1 MAYSQ
6 SVSRIGRR
14 LDEKSLA
21 LGSFMKSSRKFQA
34 LISSVLIGLLVTLIN
49 YSVVRAAY
57 AAGRETRVPDVQFQ
71 PIRPPKAVT
80 IREAVDIAIR
90 NFPAIS
96 HKQYKLRASLANVAL
111 AKTQYLPNLNIDI
124 QESEVTANRIA
135 SVVMN
140 NVSGFDT
147 VPVDAGPS
155 SASQSAR
162 PIANNLDGVNLNW
175 LLVDFGLRHANDA
188 FAYADARSARADL
201 NLTRLDVAFDAA
213 DAFLAAAASKQ
224 AIKASQA
231 AFEHMVAADIRAKTL
246 VSEGLRPGVDAA
258 DFDFEVSRTKISLIK
273 AEKEKRLALV
283 ELAEKMGVANMD
295 LDIISDP
302 ILRGPTA
309 EDHTGPFDL
318 SSHPVALL
326 KTAEINRWRAKEDV
340 LDRAYRPHLW
350 LNSSVWGKGSGE
362 PPSINPVQSVGGG
375 FLPQSYD
382 YMVGLS
388 FSFPV
393 MEYFP
398 LKAQKRIAFNNEMA
412 AKADYDLAIQILE
425 KKDARA
431 RILLSQARKVA
442 DETPILVQAAK
453 VREIKVLKRYSI
465 GLANMVAV
473 AQAEKSLADAQVED
487 ALAQI
492 EVWRSI
498 LALSYA
504 QGDIRPFL
512 QLVALAEGSTSGTAT
527 DGR

>member
-1 MAYSQ
+1 MDSFRNIQ
-6 SVSRIGRR
+6 ILVSTVLLCCLSSTLFRSV
-14 LDEKSLA
+14 
-21 LGSFMKSSRKFQA
+21 
-34 LISSVLIGLLVTLIN
+34 N
-49 YSVVRAAY
+49 NAAC

-71 PIRPPKAVT
+71 PVRPPKAVS
-80 IREAVDIAIR
+80 IRESVDIALR
-90 NFPAIS
+90 NFPAIA
-96 HKQYKLRASLANVAL
+96 HRQFKLRASLANVTL

-124 QESEVTANRIA
+124 QESEVTSNRIA

-155 SASQSAR
+155 STSQSAR

-213 DAFLAAAASKQ
+213 DAFLSAAAAKQ
-224 AIKASQA
+224 VIKASQA
-231 AFEHMVAADIRAKTL
+231 AYEHMVAADIRAKTL

-258 DFDFEVSRTKISLIK
+258 DFDFEVSRSKISLIK
-273 AEKEKRLALV
+273 AEKDKRLALV
-283 ELAEKMGVANMD
+283 ELAEKMGVANAD
-295 LDIISDP
+295 IDIISDP

-309 EDHTGPFDL
+309 QEHIGPFDL
-318 SSHPVALL
+318 QSHPIALL
-326 KTAEINRWRAKEDV
+326 KSAEINRWRAKEEV

-362 PPSINPVQSVGGG
+362 PPSINPVSSVGGG
-375 FLPQSYD
+375 FLPQVYD

-388 FSFPV
+388 LSFPV

-398 LKAQKRIAFNNEMA
+398 LKAQKKIALNNELA

-425 KKDARA
+425 RKDARA
-431 RILLSQARKVA
+431 RVLLSQARKVA

-473 AQAEKSLADAQVED
+473 AQAEKALADAQVED

-498 LALSYA
+498 LSLSYV

-512 QLVALAEGSTSGTAT
+512 QLVSLAEGSTAGTT
-527 DGR
+527 PERR